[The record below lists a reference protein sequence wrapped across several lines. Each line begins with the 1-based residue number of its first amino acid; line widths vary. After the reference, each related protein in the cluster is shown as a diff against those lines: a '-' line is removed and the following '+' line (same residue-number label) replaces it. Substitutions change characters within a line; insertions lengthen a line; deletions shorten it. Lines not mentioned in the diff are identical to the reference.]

1 LENDE
6 EKERTK
12 PDIKKRAPSNIER
25 EKSVNTMTT
34 VTIKFFATFREI
46 TGKREQNMEL
56 HEKETTILDVLNQL
70 SDEYGRDFKEYIFEP
85 SARKSLRPQISVIVN
100 GQSVRNL
107 EKLRTRIKDGD
118 TIAILPPISGG

>member
-1 LENDE
+1 M
-6 EKERTK
+6 
-12 PDIKKRAPSNIER
+12 
-25 EKSVNTMTT
+25 NTMTT